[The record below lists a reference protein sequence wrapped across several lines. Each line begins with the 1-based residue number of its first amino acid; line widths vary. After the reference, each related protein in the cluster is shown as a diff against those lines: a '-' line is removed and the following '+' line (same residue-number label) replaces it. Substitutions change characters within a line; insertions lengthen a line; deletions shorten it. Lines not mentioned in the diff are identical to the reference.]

1 MSSLQSS
8 KQVSGSCE
16 IALDTVPFDPANFTR
31 ESHGT
36 DIAGN
41 RFQLV
46 ADGGGLPRSGCL
58 QRGLQLR
65 QGLGRA
71 DLKEADQL
79 HKEIGP
85 ATGRQALQFRDHL
98 SIDLG
103 ERIIH
108 DPHLNPRLTPTGR
121 RHL

>member
-1 MSSLQSS
+1 MSCLQSC
-8 KQVSGSCE
+8 KQIPGPCE
-16 IALDTVPFDPANFTR
+16 IALDTVPFDPANFAR
-31 ESHGT
+31 KSDST
-36 DIAGN
+36 DTAGN

-46 ADGGGLPRSGCL
+46 ADGGGLPGSGYL
-58 QRGLQLR
+58 QRGLHLR

-79 HKEIGP
+79 HKEICRS
-85 ATGRQALQFRDHL
+85 TGREAPQFRDHL
-98 SIDLG
+98 WIDLG

-108 DPHLNPRLTPTGR
+108 DAHLNPRLTPTGR

>member
-1 MSSLQSS
+1 MSCLQSS
-8 KQVSGSCE
+8 EQVSGSCE
-16 IALDTVPFDPANFTR
+16 IALDAVPFDPANFAR

-46 ADGGGLPRSGCL
+46 ANGGGLPGSGYL
-58 QRGLQLR
+58 QSGLQLR

-79 HKEIGP
+79 HKEIGRS
-85 ATGRQALQFRDHL
+85 TGRQAPQFRDHL
-98 SIDLG
+98 SIDLS
-103 ERIIH
+103 ERVIH
-108 DPHLNPRLTPTGR
+108 DSHLNPRLTPTGR
-121 RHL
+121 RDL

>member
-1 MSSLQSS
+1 MSCLQSAE
-8 KQVSGSCE
+8 QIPGSCQ
-16 IALDTVPFDPANFTR
+16 IALDTVPFEPANFAR

-36 DIAGN
+36 DTAGN
-41 RFQLV
+41 RFKPV
-46 ADGGGLPRSGCL
+46 ANGGGLPGSGHL
-58 QRGLQLR
+58 QRVLQLR

-79 HKEIGP
+79 HKEIDRS
-85 ATGRQALQFRDHL
+85 TGREAPQFRDHL
-98 SIDLG
+98 WIDLG

-108 DPHLNPRLTPTGR
+108 DAHLNPKLTPTGR

>member
-1 MSSLQSS
+1 MSCLQSAQ
-8 KQVSGSCE
+8 QVPGPGE
-16 IALDTVPFDPANFTR
+16 LALDTILFDPANFAG

-36 DIAGN
+36 DIAGG
-41 RFQLV
+41 RFQPV
-46 ADGGGLPRSGCL
+46 ANGGGLPGGGDL

-65 QGLGRA
+65 QGRGRA

-79 HKEIGP
+79 HEEIRRS
-85 ATGRQALQFRDHL
+85 TGRQAPQFRDHP

-103 ERIIH
+103 ERVIH
-108 DPHLNPRLTPTGR
+108 DSHLNPRLTPTGR

>member
-1 MSSLQSS
+1 MSGLQSS
-8 KQVSGSCE
+8 KQIPGSCE

-36 DIAGN
+36 DTAGN

-46 ADGGGLPRSGCL
+46 TNDGGLPGSGHP

-79 HKEIGP
+79 HKEIGRS
-85 ATGRQALQFRDHL
+85 TGRQAPQFRDHRW
-98 SIDLG
+98 INLG

-108 DPHLNPRLTPTGR
+108 DAHLNPRLTPTGR